1 VIHRENGRRELCCP
15 NPNRCTESS
24 AQSSCP
30 INSVPTKCRSTRGRM
45 AWNDVRENQV
55 DWVTGTAENL
65 RLFPTL
71 VKGDK
76 GGFPR
81 RKVYQFK
88 FQLAALRP

>member
-1 VIHRENGRRELCCP
+1 
-15 NPNRCTESS
+15 
-24 AQSSCP
+24 
-30 INSVPTKCRSTRGRM
+30 M